1 MEKHKVPFL
10 LCWCCI
16 NCRFPTSLSL
26 NLSILSSVV
35 LASRLPSTTT
45 VFSHLLF
52 SVQWFALFPLF
63 RRYLMQYSPIAF
75 HTLTVILFLGGVGC
89 VAWIGKGNW
98 LAGAV
103 WGGVVGGGVGIGC
116 PLGLI
121 WLQKYKKSPSFDKQ
135 LIVVRFMDH
144 GMSLDLNSKMSA
156 HKLDTCM
163 LVAGRD

>member
-1 MEKHKVPFL
+1 M
-10 LCWCCI
+10 
-16 NCRFPTSLSL
+16 
-26 NLSILSSVV
+26 

-45 VFSHLLF
+45 VFSYLLF

-63 RRYLMQYSPIAF
+63 RRYLLQYSPVAF

-121 WLQKYKKSPSFDKQ
+121 WLQKYKKCEFLKNM
-135 LIVVRFMDH
+135 L
-144 GMSLDLNSKMSA
+144 
-156 HKLDTCM
+156 M
-163 LVAGRD
+163 LVKFMVRGT

>member
-1 MEKHKVPFL
+1 M
-10 LCWCCI
+10 
-16 NCRFPTSLSL
+16 
-26 NLSILSSVV
+26 V

-45 VFSHLLF
+45 VFSYLLF

-63 RRYLMQYSPIAF
+63 RRYLLQYNPVAF

-121 WLQKYKKSPSFDKQ
+121 WLQKYKKYATFEICTDVSEIHGPWD
-135 LIVVRFMDH
+135 VARPRFKDV
-144 GMSLDLNSKMSA
+144 
-156 HKLDTCM
+156 TT
-163 LVAGRD
+163 

>member
-1 MEKHKVPFL
+1 MITRPHHGKTSGPPHPSLFYL
-10 LCWCCI
+10 T
-16 NCRFPTSLSL
+16 CRFPTSLSL
-26 NLSILSSVV
+26 NLAILSSVV

-45 VFSHLLF
+45 VFSYLLF

-63 RRYLMQYSPIAF
+63 RRYLLQYNPIAF
-75 HTLTVILFLGGVGC
+75 HTLTVILFLAGVAC

-121 WLQKYKKSPSFDKQ
+121 WLQKYKKYPLPSSGEM
-135 LIVVRFMDH
+135 LIFSEIH
-144 GMSLDLNSKMSA
+144 GPWD
-156 HKLDTCM
+156 
-163 LVAGRD
+163 VARPQFKHAST

>member
-1 MEKHKVPFL
+1 
-10 LCWCCI
+10 
-16 NCRFPTSLSL
+16 
-26 NLSILSSVV
+26 

-63 RRYLMQYSPIAF
+63 RRYLLQYSPIAF
-75 HTLTVILFLGGVGC
+75 HTLTVILFLSGVAC
-89 VAWIGKGNW
+89 VAWIGRGNW

-121 WLQKYKKSPSFDKQ
+121 WLQKYKNE
-135 LIVVRFMDH
+135 IH
-144 GMSLDLNSKMSA
+144 GPWD
-156 HKLDTCM
+156 
-163 LVAGRD
+163 VARPQFKDVST

>member
-1 MEKHKVPFL
+1 MEKHQVPL
-10 LCWCCI
+10 LKLEGADET
-16 NCRFPTSLSL
+16 RFPTSLSL
-26 NLSILSSVV
+26 NLAILSSVV

-45 VFSHLLF
+45 VFSYLLF

-63 RRYLMQYSPIAF
+63 RRYLLQYNPIAF
-75 HTLTVILFLGGVGC
+75 HTLTVILFLAGVAC

-121 WLQKYKKSPSFDKQ
+121 WLQKYKKYPLQISCS
-135 LIVVRFMDH
+135 
-144 GMSLDLNSKMSA
+144 
-156 HKLDTCM
+156 
-163 LVAGRD
+163 

>member
-1 MEKHKVPFL
+1 MEKHQVQPHFFAL
-10 LCWCCI
+10 TI
-16 NCRFPTSLSL
+16 RFPTSLSL
-26 NLSILSSVV
+26 NLAILSSVV

-63 RRYLMQYSPIAF
+63 RRYLLQYSPIAF
-75 HTLTVILFLGGVGC
+75 HTLTVILFLGGVAC

-121 WLQKYKKSPSFDKQ
+121 WLQKYKKSTPSLNV
-135 LIVVRFMDH
+135 LIIVRFMGR
-144 GMSLDLNSKMSA
+144 GM
-156 HKLDTCM
+156 
-163 LVAGRD
+163 